1 MWRSGAMDIEDI
13 LELFD
18 QQLRIA
24 IELPGVQKETFP
36 NLVRFV
42 RPAPGM
48 NFVQYSRLEE
58 DVLDITI
65 AEHIAYFAPMDQPFE
80 WVVYDHDQPPAL
92 KERLVAHGFVPDEP
106 AALMALDLQTAPS
119 ALLEPLPAELRRLTR
134 RDELEDVIAIEQQ
147 VWGGNFGWM
156 RQRMGDHMEIPGYL
170 SIFVAYVAQRPAC
183 TGWTYFHPGSQFA
196 GLWGGST
203 LPEYRK
209 RGLYSAVLAARVQEA
224 IQRGYR
230 FLTIEASPMSRP
242 IVAGHGFQLLTMTES
257 YGWKG
262 RGDDKVTRRTG

>member
-1 MWRSGAMDIEDI
+1 MNPREI

-24 IELPGVQKETFP
+24 IELPEVRKQSFP

-48 NFVQYSRLEE
+48 NMVLYSRLHEATLDAAIEE
-58 DVLDITI
+58 Q
-65 AEHIAYFAPMDQPFE
+65 IAYFRSMPQPFE

-92 KERLVAHGFVPDEP
+92 RERLVAHGFAPNDP
-106 AALMALDLQTAPS
+106 AALMVLDLHAPPP
-119 ALLEPLPAELRRLTR
+119 ALLEPAAAELRQITS
-134 RDELEDVIAIEQQ
+134 RDELEDVIAIEEQ
-147 VWGGNFGWM
+147 VWGGSFAWM
-156 RQRMGDHMEIPGYL
+156 RKRMGDHLQIPGYL
-170 SIFVAYVAQRPAC
+170 SIFVADAEQRPAC
-183 TGWTYFHPGSQFA
+183 AGWTYFYPNSQFA

-209 RGLYSAVLAARVQEA
+209 RGLYTAVLAARVQEA
-224 IQRGYR
+224 IARGYR
-230 FLTIEASPMSRP
+230 FLTIEAGPMSRP
-242 IVAGHGFQLLTMTES
+242 IVAAHGFQPLATTWS

-262 RGDDKVTRRTG
+262 E